1 MKYTVVIRQPVPDEV
16 RPTLEKELVE
26 RFGLN
31 EQQAERLAGRRAGRL
46 LKPTTQARADLLL
59 RVYLSVG
66 AQVLLEEIPEDG
78 DAPSQAFRA
87 APAPVDEAV
96 LAPPLPNDISLS
108 EFSLPVGGSSVGGDV
123 FSPAGAGFTA
133 SDDPFAAT
141 FAPVGGASPTALL
154 EAPPLP
160 DWATH
165 DPNLLPGHDPG
176 VNLVGGLP
184 GPSLS
189 STATPSEA
197 AIAREL
203 HSAVNGNSAAISTT
217 AAGGASTADGGSRA
231 GSPKGP
237 LTDDWADFAGGLNL
251 PENSAPVTAPRATTE
266 FLTAVTEDAP
276 AKTLPRTSLARQIT
290 LATLLPVGLSSLL
303 SLSLLALSLPGQQN
317 RTSINSAQN
326 LATAIGTTLND
337 SFQAL
342 TDEQLDA
349 IVTNPEVG
357 FVRVESANGTSY
369 TRTKDPLKNDAV
381 NKQLAAWS
389 QSNPNGHKVNLDSGT
404 YVTSRVTFVN
414 QDGRITP
421 VQGAIPA
428 NATLVRRVSV
438 GIIDSQSQRI
448 LWNILLL
455 SILATLIGLGI
466 ASLLARQAAQRIV
479 QPISDLVKVADAISL
494 GDLTRPVKATSND
507 ELGDLSQALERMR
520 LSLEAAMD
528 RLRRR
533 KRG

>member
-16 RPTLEKELVE
+16 RPNLEKELVE

-31 EQQAERLAGRRAGRL
+31 AQQAERLAGRRAGRL

-59 RVYLSVG
+59 RVYQSVG
-66 AQVLLEEIPEDG
+66 AQVLLEEIPEEG
-78 DAPSQAFRA
+78 DAAQAFRA
-87 APAPVDEAV
+87 AATPVDDAV
-96 LAPPLPNDISLS
+96 LAPPMQNNVTMTA
-108 EFSLPVGGSSVGGDV
+108 FSAPAPVGGDA
-123 FSPAGAGFTA
+123 FSPADGTFTP

-141 FAPVGGASPTALL
+141 FAPITDPSPTTPLDAQ
-154 EAPPLP
+154 PLP
-160 DWATH
+160 DWAVN
-165 DPNLLPGHDPG
+165 DRNIPPDNNPAVNLL
-176 VNLVGGLP
+176 GGLP
-184 GPSLS
+184 THTGPILS
-189 STATPSEA
+189 SAATPGEA

-203 HSAVNGNSAAISTT
+203 QSATASAAASATATT
-217 AAGGASTADGGSRA
+217 PR
-231 GSPKGP
+231 PV
-237 LTDDWADFAGGLNL
+237 TDDWADFAGGLNL
-251 PENSAPVTAPRATTE
+251 PETSAPAVTAPRATTE

-303 SLSLLALSLPGQQN
+303 SLGLLVLSLPGQQN
-317 RTSINSAQN
+317 RTSINNSHN

-337 SFQAL
+337 TFQAL

-428 NATLVRRVSV
+428 NATLARRVSV

-479 QPISDLVKVADAISL
+479 QPISDLVKAADSISL
-494 GDLTRPVKATSND
+494 GDLTRPVKSTTND
-507 ELGDLSQALERMR
+507 ELGDLAQALERMR